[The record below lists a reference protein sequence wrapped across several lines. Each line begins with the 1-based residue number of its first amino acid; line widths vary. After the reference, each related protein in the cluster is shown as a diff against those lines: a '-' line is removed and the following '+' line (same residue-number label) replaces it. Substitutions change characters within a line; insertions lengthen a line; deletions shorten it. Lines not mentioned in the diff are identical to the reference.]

1 MKTEKERQ
9 IMHLL
14 VGLATIA
21 MLFVMGRPFTAGA
34 VFFVIVVGTL
44 MINARI
50 QGLRI
55 PFVEWFVQ
63 RFERK
68 DILFPGF
75 GSACYASGVLIPMVF
90 LIDVNQVASCVLVL
104 ALGDGLSTM
113 IGRKGKHRLPYNQ
126 EKTLEGALA
135 FFIGSLSSVFFIG
148 IMAIPLAALAA
159 IAETINLR
167 IDDNLTVPIA
177 CTIFFLVVS

>member
-1 MKTEKERQ
+1 MRTEAERQ

-21 MLFVMGRPFTAGA
+21 MLFIFSRPFTAGA
-34 VFFVIVVGTL
+34 VFFVLLSGTL
-44 MINARI
+44 LINARI
-50 QGLRI
+50 QGVKI
-55 PFVEWFVQ
+55 PFVEWFVE

-75 GSACYASGVLIPMVF
+75 GSACYAIGVLIPLVF
-90 LIDVNQVASCVLVL
+90 LTDFNQIASCILVL
-104 ALGDGLSTM
+104 AVGDGLSTLV
-113 IGRKGKHRLPYNQ
+113 GRKGKRKLPYNK

-135 FFIGSLSSVFFIG
+135 FFMGALPSVLFIG
-148 IMAIPLAALAA
+148 ILGIPLAALAA
-159 IAETINLR
+159 IVETINFR

-177 CTIFFLVVS
+177 CTIFFLVMG